1 MIPLFFVCTIQI
13 NYIKIMTFLIIKE
26 YFMKHYSY
34 PSTLQYRTIYGDIK
48 HTIQYTGSNDEND
61 NPIYDETKTLP
72 SLDLQG
78 TVKIHG
84 MNTSIILDRENNYY
98 PQSRENLLTIRGDKS
113 GFAVFSTKVSSFVTP
128 LLQSILDKYPEAI
141 AVGLYGEWCGA
152 GVQKAKESSMAG
164 IQKTY
169 VIFAIKIML
178 PDGDTHKSVWLDKSV
193 LQQFQNESLRI
204 YDIHFFKTFSAT
216 IDLNDPDSSSKL
228 LTELTESVEKE
239 CPVAKYFGNDNMPGE
254 GIVWHCIFN
263 GETVRLKVKAESH
276 ASSKTSRNRVKNLAP
291 IDVEKVNSVAEF
303 VEYACTDNRCEQGL
317 SIMRFNNVELNRR
330 NTLQFINWVMDD
342 ITKEELD
349 TLIKNNLTPRD
360 VSSAIST
367 KAKDYYLSNI
377 EEPVRTY
384 ILSAE
389 SRLDWDDSEYS
400 NTVLGQFKSNDIDAI
415 KQLVDNYWRYEGEDI
430 LTDTVV
436 KKIVRAISKN
446 EYSFDILEHDLTV
459 GSENCR
465 RRFTFILN

>member
-1 MIPLFFVCTIQI
+1 
-13 NYIKIMTFLIIKE
+13 
-26 YFMKHYSY
+26 MKHYSY
-34 PSTLQYRTIYGDIK
+34 PSTLQYRTIYSDIK
-48 HTIQYTGSNDEND
+48 HNIQYTGYNDQQGNA
-61 NPIYDETKTLP
+61 IYDETKTLP
-72 SLDLQG
+72 LLELHG

-98 PQSRENLLTIRGDKS
+98 PQSRENLLTIRHDKS

-128 LLQSILDKYPEAI
+128 LLQKILDQYPEAL

-152 GVQKAKESSMAG
+152 GVQKAKDASMAG
-164 IQKTY
+164 IPKTY
-169 VIFAIKIML
+169 VVFAIKIMV
-178 PDGDTHKSVWLDKSV
+178 PDSDTHKSVWLDKSV
-193 LQQFQNESLRI
+193 LQLFQNEELRI
-204 YDIHFFKTFSAT
+204 YDVHFFKAYTAS
-216 IDLNDPDSSSKL
+216 IDLNDVDSCSKV

-239 CPVAKYFGNDNMPGE
+239 CPVAKYFGNANMAGE

-263 GETVRLKVKAESH
+263 DETIRLKVKAESH
-276 ASSKTSRNRVKNLAP
+276 ASSKSSRNRVKNLVP
-291 IDVEKVNSVAEF
+291 IDVEKVNSVTEF

-330 NTLQFINWVMDD
+330 NTLHFINWVLDD

-349 TLIKNNLTPRD
+349 TLIKNGLTPRD

-367 KAKDYYLSNI
+367 KAKDYYISNI
-377 EEPVRTY
+377 EEPVRTFS
-384 ILSAE
+384 LSAE

-400 NTVLGQFKSNDIDAI
+400 NTVLGQFKSNDIGTI
-415 KQLVDNYWRYEGEDI
+415 KQLVNKYWQYNGEDI

-459 GSENCR
+459 DFENCR